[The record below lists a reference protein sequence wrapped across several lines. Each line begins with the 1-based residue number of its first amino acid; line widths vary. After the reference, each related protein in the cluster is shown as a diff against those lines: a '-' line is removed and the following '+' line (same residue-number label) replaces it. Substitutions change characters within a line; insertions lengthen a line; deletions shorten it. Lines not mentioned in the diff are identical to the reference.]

1 MNKAEL
7 ADRLHHL
14 DPGATLLVEEGVLA
28 EAFEAGSL
36 SQNVIESI
44 ESFALENRCTFT
56 IGGHGRST
64 PAFVKDDIY

>member
-1 MNKAEL
+1 
-7 ADRLHHL
+7 
-14 DPGATLLVEEGVLA
+14 LVEEGVLA

-44 ESFALENRCTFT
+44 EAFALENRCTFT
-56 IGGHGRST
+56 IGEHGRST